1 MEINYYEILE
11 ISRTSDSETIKKAFR
26 KLALKYHPDRNQGD
40 KEAEEKFKLVNEA
53 YQVLGDE
60 EKRRIYDRY
69 GKAGLEGGAGGFGGG
84 FSADF
89 DLGDI
94 FSSFF
99 GGDFGG
105 DRRRKRSLDKYPLD
119 FEIPVNIEFNEA
131 VFGVEKEVKFSIK
144 KPCQSCK
151 GTGSK
156 DGAYKP
162 CPHCGGKGRISQQR
176 GFMSFVQECPY
187 CSGTGEVVKDI
198 CGKCEGR
205 GYDEEK
211 QSVTINIP
219 AGVDNG
225 MRMRVAGKGN
235 LSVDGSRG
243 DFYVSISVEPDE
255 HFIRN
260 GNDVY
265 IEIPVFFTQA
275 ILGETIKIPTLNG
288 STGLKLPIGA
298 KDKQQFVFEGEG
310 IKSVNS
316 RKVGRLIAQISIK
329 SPSKLTDEQVEILKK
344 LQESFGIENGKSSA
358 DESVFDKVINWFKGD
373 SLQDKNSKK

>member
-11 ISRTSDSETIKKAFR
+11 ISKTSDSETIKKAFR

-53 YQVLGDE
+53 YQVLGDDD
-60 EKRRIYDRY
+60 KRRIYDRY
-69 GKAGLEGGAGGFGGG
+69 GKAGLESGGGFGG

-99 GGDFGG
+99 GGDFSGG
-105 DRRRKRSLDKYPLD
+105 SKRKRNLDKYPLD
-119 FEIPVNIEFNEA
+119 FEVPVNIEFNEA
-131 VFGVEKEVKFSIK
+131 VFGIEREIEFKIK

-156 DGAYKP
+156 DGTYKP
-162 CPHCGGKGRISQQR
+162 CPHCGGRGRISQQR

-187 CSGTGEVVKDI
+187 CNGTGEIVKDI
-198 CGKCEGR
+198 CDRCDGA

-235 LSVDGSRG
+235 VSIDGSRG
-243 DFYVSISVEPDE
+243 DLYVSISVRPDE

-260 GNDVY
+260 GSDVY

-275 ILGETIKIPTLNG
+275 ILGETITIPTLKG
-288 STGLKLPIGA
+288 STELKLPVGA
-298 KDKQQFVFEGEG
+298 KDKQQFVFENEG

-316 RKVGRLIAQISIK
+316 KKFGRLIAQISIK
-329 SPSKLTDEQVEILKK
+329 SPNKLTDEQVETLKK
-344 LQESFGIENGKSSA
+344 LQASFGVEGGKVGS
-358 DESVFDKVINWFKGD
+358 DESVFDKIKGWFK
-373 SLQDKNSKK
+373 S